1 MKIAGILGIKGIP
14 AIFLR
19 KFLHFF
25 ENPRK
30 ILCIFGES
38 IDVVFETIIIRVRY
52 IFEWCKKLVL
62 YIDEEGNP
70 HGKNY
75 YRQHL

>member
-1 MKIAGILGIKGIP
+1 MKIAGILGIKGVP
-14 AIFLR
+14 AIFLESGAFLR
-19 KFLHFF
+19 KFLHFI
-25 ENPRK
+25 EKPRK

-62 YIDEEGNP
+62 Y
-70 HGKNY
+70 K
-75 YRQHL
+75 